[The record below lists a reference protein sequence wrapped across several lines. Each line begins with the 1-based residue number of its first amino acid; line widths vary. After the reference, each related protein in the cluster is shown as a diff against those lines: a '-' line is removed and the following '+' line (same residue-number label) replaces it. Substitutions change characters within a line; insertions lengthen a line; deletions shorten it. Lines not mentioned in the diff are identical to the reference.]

1 MATLIILNY
10 ATGLVFIDEN
20 YVNDKQCEEVEEY
33 IVNDLGMSLG
43 NVDYMVTD
51 EKNPIEYL

>member
-20 YVNDKQCEEVEEY
+20 YINDKQCEEVEEY
-33 IVNDLGMSLG
+33 IATELGMSLK
-43 NVDYMVTD
+43 NINYMVT
-51 EKNPIEYL
+51 EQENPIEYI